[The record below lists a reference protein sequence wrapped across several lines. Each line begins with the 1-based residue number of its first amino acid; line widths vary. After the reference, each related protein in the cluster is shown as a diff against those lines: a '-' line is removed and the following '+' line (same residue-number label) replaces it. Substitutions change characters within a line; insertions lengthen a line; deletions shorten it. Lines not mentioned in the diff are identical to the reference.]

1 MKIRIA
7 PATLLFLL
15 LLAFNHNFL
24 LPATL
29 LAALFHEC
37 GHLLAAKMLNIPIR
51 LMEIDLFGAKIYPA
65 SFIPSYRQELLLA
78 AAGPLFSLLLGVFL
92 LPHSTAFSVAMRDAT
107 FSFALFNL
115 LPISDFDG
123 GRMLHATLSQLLE
136 NQTADRVLGVTSY
149 LSLFLLFSLSSCILL
164 EYGQNLALAVLSASL
179 FAKLFLPQYK

>member
-65 SFIPSYRQELLLA
+65 RASACRSRSAFLA
-78 AAGPLFSLLLGVFL
+78 AFGGIFIATQHRVFRCN
-92 LPHSTAFSVAMRDAT
+92 ARC
-107 FSFALFNL
+107 N
-115 LPISDFDG
+115 
-123 GRMLHATLSQLLE
+123 
-136 NQTADRVLGVTSY
+136 
-149 LSLFLLFSLSSCILL
+149 LFLCFI
-164 EYGQNLALAVLSASL
+164 
-179 FAKLFLPQYK
+179 

>member
-1 MKIRIA
+1 
-7 PATLLFLL
+7 
-15 LLAFNHNFL
+15 
-24 LPATL
+24 
-29 LAALFHEC
+29 
-37 GHLLAAKMLNIPIR
+37 
-51 LMEIDLFGAKIYPA
+51 
-65 SFIPSYRQELLLA
+65 
-78 AAGPLFSLLLGVFL
+78 
-92 LPHSTAFSVAMRDAT
+92 MRDAT

-164 EYGQNLALAVLSASL
+164 KYGQNLALAVLSASL